1 MEPRLKDKY
10 CEYTLPVGFHPY
22 WETGKGEVT
31 IGDFL
36 GRQILYR
43 FDYAEHIEMM
53 KSKEVSYLT
62 LPLYRQFE
70 EQIKTIY
77 SDVLG
82 SYFGVVDRSLGVLV
96 YMSDTGDIL
105 RVSLTMD
112 EKLSDRITKEQFKQ
126 FADRIKE
133 TVTMSDYFEV
143 KLVSEGGCFV
153 EPVWVGDRQ

>member
-1 MEPRLKDKY
+1 MRDWKRRGDDRRFFGKADPLSIRL
-10 CEYTLPVGFHPY
+10 C
-22 WETGKGEVT
+22 
-31 IGDFL
+31 
-36 GRQILYR
+36 RAYR
-43 FDYAEHIEMM
+43 NDEE
-53 KSKEVSYLT
+53 LN
-62 LPLYRQFE
+62 RQFE